1 MKQSEPF
8 SMCCGSSSVFERA
21 DVVYKY
27 ASNKC
32 ATSLGSVAA
41 RGPSS
46 KGQMPFISTL
56 RISVRRV
63 WGSVAARVSLAN
75 YESRYISRNLYIYY
89 DRFDIDFVKGRS
101 YNISV
106 ANLFLGWVYP
116 NRW

>member
-8 SMCCGSSSVFERA
+8 PMCCGSSSAFERTDA
-21 DVVYKY
+21 VYKY

-41 RGPSS
+41 R
-46 KGQMPFISTL
+46 
-56 RISVRRV
+56 
-63 WGSVAARVSLAN
+63 VSLAN
-75 YESRYISRNLYIYY
+75 YERRYISRNLYIYY

>member
-1 MKQSEPF
+1 
-8 SMCCGSSSVFERA
+8 MCCGSSSVFERT

-41 RGPSS
+41 R
-46 KGQMPFISTL
+46 
-56 RISVRRV
+56 
-63 WGSVAARVSLAN
+63 VSLAN
-75 YESRYISRNLYIYY
+75 YERRYISRNLYIYY